1 VKPPAAA
8 CCCAGASADSPP
20 SVEVLCEADL
30 LRLAAVADSE
40 GADGQMLLD
49 LLDERHPVY
58 DGVGTPAVV
67 RMRGALLLALGRRT
81 LPTSALPFVVEELET
96 PQEAWLTA
104 VAARVLRRYPEP
116 AADFLEPLLA
126 ALVGI
131 RQRDDVVRFDTAG
144 DEGGEGEVTTAVA
157 EVLRTIGWLGRAG
170 EPALPLL
177 RQLRVRA
184 LDPLDAVRLDEAI
197 TAIERAERPLAAACC
212 CVDNRLDDALGV
224 APAEVSGLAMQDQD
238 GELLTFGDFFVGLP
252 SIVVFF
258 YTRCDNPR
266 KCPATIA
273 GLGRLQRRLKE
284 EGLSASMRTAAI
296 TYDPAYDLPHRLRQ
310 YGQEWGVTFDDNH
323 RLLRTIG
330 DFALLRAFFGLGVNY
345 GSSGVVNRHQV
356 EAFVL
361 DPAGKIV
368 RTSARRRWNE
378 LDLLAAAR
386 AVPRT

>member
-1 VKPPAAA
+1 
-8 CCCAGASADSPP
+8 
-20 SVEVLCEADL
+20 
-30 LRLAAVADSE
+30 
-40 GADGQMLLD
+40 
-49 LLDERHPVY
+49 
-58 DGVGTPAVV
+58 
-67 RMRGALLLALGRRT
+67 
-81 LPTSALPFVVEELET
+81 VVEELES

-116 AADFLEPLLA
+116 GPDFIEPLLA

-131 RQRDDVVRFDTAG
+131 RQRDDFVRLDTAS

-157 EVLRTIGWLGRAG
+157 EVLRTLGWLGRAG
-170 EPALPLL
+170 EPALPRL
-177 RQLRVRA
+177 RQLRARA
-184 LDPLDAVRLDEAI
+184 LDPLDAARLDEAI
-197 TAIERAERPLAAACC
+197 TAIERAERPLVAACC
-212 CVDNRLDDALGV
+212 CVDNRLDNRLDDRLSDRLDDALGV
-224 APAEVSGLAMQDQD
+224 APAEVSALAMQDQA

-310 YGQEWGVTFDDNH
+310 YGQEWGTTFDDNH

-330 DFALLRAFFGLGVNY
+330 DFSLLRAFFGLGVNY

-368 RTSARRRWNE
+368 RTWARRRWNE

-386 AVPRT
+386 AVPPT

>member
-1 VKPPAAA
+1 VKPPVAA
-8 CCCAGASADSPP
+8 CCCAGASAYSPP

-30 LRLAAVADSE
+30 LRLTAVAGSE
-40 GADGQMLLD
+40 GADDQMLLD

-58 DGVGTPAVV
+58 NGVGTPAVV

-81 LPTSALPFVVEELET
+81 LPKSALPFVVEELES

-116 AADFLEPLLA
+116 SADFLEPLLG

-170 EPALPLL
+170 EPALPRL

-184 LDPLDAVRLDEAI
+184 LDSLDAVRLDEAI
-197 TAIERAERPLAAACC
+197 TAIECAERPLAAACC
-212 CVDNRLDDALGV
+212 CIDNRLDDALGV
-224 APAEVSGLAMQDQD
+224 APAEISGLAMQDQA

-266 KCPATIA
+266 KCQATIA

-284 EGLSASMRTAAI
+284 EGLSASIRTAAI

-310 YGQEWGVTFDDNH
+310 YGQEWGATFDDNH

-345 GSSGVVNRHQV
+345 GSSGVVNRHQI

-368 RTSARRRWNE
+368 GTSARRRWNE